1 MQNNALSV
9 EVRPRGGIEDDGGY
23 RGGIC
28 VTTAIDAGG
37 NYQGVDCSIAQYLV
51 WLVGI
56 YIKEGM
62 VWIL

>member
-23 RGGIC
+23 RGDC

-51 WLVGI
+51 WSVGI
-56 YIKEGM
+56 YN
-62 VWIL
+62 